1 MRRENTKKVKIGNTY
16 IGGQSRI
23 LLQSMCSIKT
33 ERVQEVIEQINEC
46 AKLGADLMRISVM
59 DEKDAL
65 AIKKIMENI
74 SIPLIAD
81 IHFDPK
87 LALLSISNGVSAI
100 RLNPGNIEEKEDVV
114 KIAEECKKRNVPIRV
129 GVNAGSLS
137 KDAKGDTLAEKL
149 VYSAKKEIGL
159 LEEIGFYD
167 IVISLKASSVKD
179 TIEAYEL
186 ASKEFPYPLHLGLTE
201 AGPKDIGLIR
211 SVAALSPL
219 LIKGIGDTIRIS
231 LSDDPKEEIKAEKRL
246 LVDLGLR
253 DGVTLIS
260 CPTCGRTEV
269 NLLPLVNEIE
279 EYLEENPINKKIA
292 IMGCPV
298 NGVGEA
304 KDADIGIAGGKDSW
318 TLFKKGKAIR
328 TIPDNEIK
336 EQFLRELELL
346 KNN

>member
-46 AKLGADLMRISVM
+46 AKLGADLMRVSVM
-59 DEKDAL
+59 DEKDAS

>member
-1 MRRENTKKVKIGNTY
+1 MRRENTKKVKIGNIY